1 MAEEESETAKKDVS
15 RKVCLHRV
23 EIPEKMKN
31 AAILAADIAMDKYTI
46 EKDVATD
53 LKKNFDAA
61 YGGTWHCVVGANY
74 GSSITHQ
81 TKYLLF
87 FQLDQAHVLIFCSDK
102 PTKDAGFDAAAE
114 K

>member
-1 MAEEESETAKKDVS
+1 MAEEITAETKEIS

-23 EIPEKMKN
+23 EISVAMKD
-31 AAILAADIAMDKYTI
+31 AAILAADAAMDKYST

-53 LKKNFDAA
+53 LKKTFDVA

-81 TKYLLF
+81 TASLLF
-87 FQLDQAHVLIFCSDK
+87 FQLDQAHVLIFCSDSPSK
-102 PTKDAGFDAAAE
+102 C
-114 K
+114 

>member
-1 MAEEESETAKKDVS
+1 MAEESTSEEKEVS

-23 EIPEKMKN
+23 EVPVAIKD
-31 AAILAADIAMDKYTI
+31 AAILAADAAMDKYST

-53 LKKNFDAA
+53 LKRIFDVA

-81 TKYLLF
+81 TTSLLF
-87 FQLDQAHVLIFCSDK
+87 FQLDQAHVLIFCSDTPSK
-102 PTKDAGFDAAAE
+102 C
-114 K
+114 

>member
-1 MAEEESETAKKDVS
+1 
-15 RKVCLHRV
+15 
-23 EIPEKMKN
+23 
-31 AAILAADIAMDKYTI
+31 
-46 EKDVATD
+46 DVATD

-87 FQLDQAHVLIFCSDK
+87 FQLDQAHVLIF
-102 PTKDAGFDAAAE
+102 
-114 K
+114 